1 MKIISV
7 QYHDER
13 HTFAASFDDGI
24 TTILDAD
31 LQYKNMLSTG
41 LDSYFIKKGKWP
53 TKKNIQRRH
62 MALGTDAA
70 LRRVRQLEVT
80 QSLVQAT
87 GDPRANVPIFV
98 SNFVSL
104 NLSSSHRLMVALF
117 HKGLLWAGMRH
128 DDLHFRSEADE
139 VFDELRFGPKQ
150 DRDTE
155 PHRDAR

>member
-53 TKKNIQRRH
+53 TKKNIQRRVE
-62 MALGTDAA
+62 MMTEWIM
-70 LRRVRQLEVT
+70 RNKKRYKKWPE
-80 QSLVQAT
+80 
-87 GDPRANVPIFV
+87 
-98 SNFVSL
+98 
-104 NLSSSHRLMVALF
+104 SSA
-117 HKGLLWAGMRH
+117 H
-128 DDLHFRSEADE
+128 DIIKE
-139 VFDELRFGPKQ
+139 
-150 DRDTE
+150 
-155 PHRDAR
+155 